1 MGSIRIGERE
11 PSLLRLGDTEAYAAY
26 AGDERVWPGT
36 ETKLWLHLTSKRS
49 VTLYYDGL
57 LASTPYMIDWGDG
70 KSETYSGSS
79 RTHAY
84 AGAGDYVV
92 RMRPTGNEIRAFGY
106 GLALNDNI
114 FGIGAGGA
122 KTGTSPELTRLEI
135 GGLAGNIT
143 SWAFAGCTSL
153 RAVTVPGHVLTIEQQ
168 AFKGCAGLVLAEIGA
183 HRLGADVVKSCPAL
197 QKLWLRESVE
207 TIGADSL
214 RDIGPTGALT
224 IYCEA
229 DEKPASWPAGW
240 NPGGFPVTWGQKVRP
255 W

>member
-70 KSETYSGSS
+70 KSETYSGYS

-92 RMRPTGNEIRAFGY
+92 RIRPTGNEIRSFGY
-106 GLALNDNI
+106 GLLNDNI
-114 FGIGAGGA
+114 FGIGAGGT

-153 RAVTVPGHVLTIEQQ
+153 RAVTVPGHVPSLGDE
-168 AFKGCAGLVLAEIGA
+168 AFKGCAGLALAEIGA

-229 DEKPASWPAGW
+229 DEKPASWPEGW
-240 NPGGFPVTWGQKVRP
+240 NPGGFPVAWGQKARP

>member
-11 PSLLRLGDTEAYAAY
+11 PSLLRLGDTEAYEAY

-36 ETKLWLHLTSKRS
+36 ETKLWLHLTSNLR
-49 VTLYYDGL
+49 VEIYYGALVDYTWDI
-57 LASTPYMIDWGDG
+57 SWGDG
-70 KSETYSGSS
+70 RRERVNGYNRSHT
-79 RTHAY
+79 Y
-84 AGAGDYVV
+84 AGPGDYTVTLQPV
-92 RMRPTGNEIRAFGY
+92 RSEPRSIGY
-106 GLALNDNI
+106 GLIYYNI
-114 FGIGAGGA
+114 FGTAAGGA
-122 KTGTSPELTRLEI
+122 KTSTFPELVRLEI
-135 GGLAGNIT
+135 GGMIRETEADC
-143 SWAFAGCTSL
+143 FAGCTSL
-153 RAVTVPGHVLTIEQQ
+153 SAVTAPNSLLGLGDE

-183 HRLGADVVKSCPAL
+183 QRLGNDVLKNCPRL

-229 DEKPASWPAGW
+229 DEKPTSWPAGW
-240 NPGGFPVTWGQKVRP
+240 NPGGFPVVWGQKARP

>member
-11 PSLLRLGDTEAYAAY
+11 PSLLRLGDTEAYEAY

-36 ETKLWLHLTSKRS
+36 ETKLWLHLTSKKS
-49 VTLYYDGL
+49 VTIWWSLTEIETL
-57 LASTPYMIDWGDG
+57 VDWGDG
-70 KSETYSGSS
+70 NTEVTKANRKSHSYTGGGNY
-79 RTHAY
+79 R
-84 AGAGDYVV
+84 V
-92 RMRPTGNEIRAFGY
+92 RIRPKATFPCQFGY
-106 GLALNDNI
+106 GLWDNI
-114 FGIGAGGA
+114 FGVGVGDS
-122 KTGTSPELTRLEI
+122 KTGTSPELVRLEI
-135 GGLAGNIT
+135 GGLVNGIVDY
-143 SWAFAGCTSL
+143 SFGGCTSL
-153 RAVTVPGHVLTIEQQ
+153 RAVTVPGHVLSLGVE
-168 AFKGCAGLVLAEIGA
+168 AFKGCAGLALAEIGA

-229 DEKPASWPAGW
+229 DEKPTSWPEGW
-240 NPGGFPVTWGQKVRP
+240 NPGGFPVVWGQKARP